1 MLAKALLVW
10 ILLVVVA
17 VLNGGA
23 RNAFLAP
30 RFGELGG
37 HVIGTG
43 ILCGVIFF
51 VAWLTIPWLGPRAVH
66 QALLIG
72 TVWMFLTVAFEFLAG
87 HYLFGNSW
95 TRLLADYNLLRGRV
109 WILVP
114 LASLLPPL
122 WAFSR
127 RLAA

>member
-10 ILLVVVA
+10 ILLVAVA
-17 VLNGGA
+17 VLNGGL
-23 RNAFLAP
+23 REAFLAP

-37 HVIGTG
+37 HVISTG
-43 ILCGVIFF
+43 ILCGLIFS
-51 VAWLTIPWLGPRAVH
+51 VAWLTIPWVGPRGVQ
-66 QALLIG
+66 QAQLIG
-72 TVWMFLTVAFEFLAG
+72 AAWAVLTIAFEFLAG

-95 TRLLADYNLLRGRV
+95 ERLLADYNLLRGRV

-114 LASLLPPL
+114 LASLLAPR

-127 RLAA
+127 MPAG